1 MSEPCCTAAL
11 IEHVLRLDAPITTTI
26 VFAAVA
32 RNFAIASKRRSIAD
46 RRTSVVGTVSML
58 AFFACAYMLIKF
70 HLGVIAID
78 NDHARLFIEL
88 IGAALMTAG
97 CLVNLLGR
105 LALGQNWANQA
116 TMYEDQTLI
125 TKGVFA
131 VARHPLYASL
141 IWMFYG
147 SALLYQSAAE
157 AIATTLIFVPAMYYR
172 AWFEEKLLS
181 ARFPDYET
189 YQESVGMLFPKMIAN
204 EGRKP

>member
-11 IEHVLRLDAPITTTI
+11 IEHVLKFSAPITTTV

-32 RNFAIASKRRSIAD
+32 RNFASASKSRSIAD
-46 RRTSVVGTVSML
+46 RRPSIVGTVSML
-58 AFFACAYMLIKF
+58 GFFACAYLLIKF
-70 HLGVIAID
+70 HVGVIAID
-78 NDHARLFIEL
+78 DDHARIFIEL
-88 IGAALMTAG
+88 IGAALMAAG
-97 CLVNLLGR
+97 CIVNLLGR
-105 LALGQNWANQA
+105 LVLGQNWANQA

-125 TKGVFA
+125 TKGVFS

-147 SALLYQSAAE
+147 SALLYQNAAA

-172 AWFEEKLLS
+172 AGLEEKLLS
-181 ARFPDYET
+181 SRFPDYET
-189 YQESVGMLFPKMIAN
+189 YQKSVGMLFPKLIAN